1 MENLNFDLKEG
12 KIVFANLTLQTMK
25 ESKKYVVTSLLDIES
40 INSKKRKFE
49 VSINSN
55 TINYEKFKIFLKKV
69 ILEIVS
75 CFSKFFTITIR
86 LRLKVINCLN
96 LILMKYQI

>member
-12 KIVFANLTLQTMK
+12 QIVFANLTLQTMK
-25 ESKKYVVTSLLDIES
+25 ESKKYVVVSLLDIES

-55 TINYEKFKIFLKKV
+55 TINYEKFKIF
-69 ILEIVS
+69 
-75 CFSKFFTITIR
+75 F
-86 LRLKVINCLN
+86 
-96 LILMKYQI
+96 

>member
-12 KIVFANLTLQTMK
+12 QIVSVNLILQTMK
-25 ESKKYVVTSLLDIES
+25 ESNKYVVASMLDIES

-55 TINYEKFKIFLKKV
+55 TINYEQFKIFFDKSNSGNSELSFKIFHTQTPGV
-69 ILEIVS
+69 TT
-75 CFSKFFTITIR
+75 FDIR
-86 LRLKVINCLN
+86 
-96 LILMKYQI
+96 